1 MATVLPWWQPLKF
14 PKRFV
19 RLAFVAYKKGRL
31 SKGKLAEMLDTSL
44 IDLSK
49 TPGNMTI
56 KTETEYFCMVGFPL
70 YCRSQ
75 APDFWNKP
83 SFLVIIQQ
91 LSDNVCDFTQNNR
104 LHKKSTDSTSFRFIF
119 IYMFTISGT

>member
-49 TPGNMTI
+49 TPRNMTI
-56 KTETEYFCMVGFPL
+56 KTKKVMRLKCV
-70 YCRSQ
+70 
-75 APDFWNKP
+75 
-83 SFLVIIQQ
+83 LVVTYSILVLQ
-91 LSDNVCDFTQNNR
+91 V
-104 LHKKSTDSTSFRFIF
+104 
-119 IYMFTISGT
+119 